1 MDNGERAAKSA
12 LNAVSGMV
20 TKSAD
25 ESKKTREQIV
35 GTPAQALKGEGIK
48 AGREAVKKKMA
59 KKAVDAQEKAEEA
72 ADKAVTGA

>member
-1 MDNGERAAKSA
+1 MALSSA
-12 LNAVSGMV
+12 YMV
-20 TKSAD
+20 IHLHAPILPLS
-25 ESKKTREQIV
+25 
-35 GTPAQALKGEGIK
+35 ALKGEGIK